1 MASLEDTLGPS
12 RAELQEVMTELRRLR
27 PVGHDMAGDDIRRRQ
42 ELLGRL
48 RRQFVGREI
57 LVQRYVV
64 PAVKRAL
71 PGGAQLADRILAGKL
86 ELEGILVRLPWYH
99 ERDPILN
106 ELDDHLLNGLKD
118 QLALEHRVLAALEAV
133 MAPAAQAAL
142 GARIA
147 TGPRWTPT
155 RPHPDTPPSPL
166 LAAMLSPLVAT
177 LDRLRDRLEAA
188 PSGS

>member
-1 MASLEDTLGPS
+1 MADLDDVLAPS
-12 RAELQEVMTELRRLR
+12 EAGLRDLMAELRRLR
-27 PVGHDMAGDDIRRRQ
+27 PVDPDMAGDDLRRRQ
-42 ELLGRL
+42 DLLARL
-48 RRQFVGREI
+48 RRHIVSRET

-64 PAVKRAL
+64 PAVKRNL
-71 PGGAQLADRILAGKL
+71 PDGAQFANQLLAHKL
-86 ELEGILVRLPWYH
+86 QLEGILVRMPWYH

-106 ELDDHLLNGLKD
+106 EVDDQLLND
-118 QLALEHRVLAALEAV
+118 LEEHLRLEERAVADLHSAMAPTQYAAL
-133 MAPAAQAAL
+133 
-142 GARIA
+142 ARRVA

-166 LAAMLSPLVAT
+166 LAGILSPLVAT